1 MKKLLMLILIGL
13 LLALSI
19 FIVLQGFEVGNVE
32 ILAYAGIQD
41 RNKQLDETIQQA
53 SKLADKDFKQAVSS
67 VQDTSKQ
74 LEKVK
79 KEYEDLTVVSS
90 EGDIQASAQIER
102 YEIETLWVKLGNYAT
117 SEGAIVKIDI
127 VQGNTS
133 GTYNLKFTVNG
144 SYIAITD
151 YISDIENDSTLGFK
165 IEEFKMIPS
174 GNELQAT
181 FICKDIAIKE
191 ISGTGA
197 GSSNTGSGNSMSNGN
212 NMGNGNN
219 NTTSTGNTNS
229 NTNSNTN
236 NTASTMGNA
245 GTSMNNT
252 NNTSNTMGTSITQ

>member
-1 MKKLLMLILIGL
+1 MLILIGL

-19 FIVLQGFEVGNVE
+19 FIVLEGFEVGEVE
-32 ILAYAGIQD
+32 ILAYTGIQD

-53 SKLADKDFKQAVSS
+53 SKLAEKDFKQAVSN

-79 KEYEDLTVVSS
+79 KDYEDLTVVSS
-90 EGDIQASAQIER
+90 DGDVQAAAQIER

-117 SEGAIVKIDI
+117 SEGAVVKIDI

-133 GTYNLKFTVNG
+133 GTYNLRFTVNG

-174 GNELQAT
+174 GNDLQGT
-181 FICKDIAIKE
+181 FVCKEIAIKE
-191 ISGTGA
+191 ISGG
-197 GSSNTGSGNSMSNGN
+197 GSTNTGSGNNMSNANNMSNGN
-212 NMGNGNN
+212 S
-219 NTTSTGNTNS
+219 NTTTDAST
-229 NTNSNTN
+229 NTN
-236 NTASTMGNA
+236 NTNTMGNGGSTA
-245 GTSMNNT
+245 NNT
-252 NNTSNTMGTSITQ
+252 DTSSSGTTNAMGATNASVAQ